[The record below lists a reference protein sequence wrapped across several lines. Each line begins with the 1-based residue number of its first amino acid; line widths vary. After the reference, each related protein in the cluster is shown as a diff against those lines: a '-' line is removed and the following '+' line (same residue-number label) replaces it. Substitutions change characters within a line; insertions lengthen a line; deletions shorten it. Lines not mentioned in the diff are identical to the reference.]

1 VAYHKIPHFLPQL
14 NAGEKAIR
22 TAVDK
27 VGYCRRVAR
36 KKGFS
41 DDPRVMRERLERAKE
56 GLTWP
61 REYV

>member
-1 VAYHKIPHFLPQL
+1 VAYYKIPHFLPQL
-14 NAGEKAIR
+14 YAREKAIY
-22 TAVDK
+22 TAINEIR
-27 VGYCRRVAR
+27 YCRRVTR

-41 DDPRVMRERLERAKE
+41 NDPRVIKERLERAKE